1 MLIKNV
7 ALLLLLAGNG
17 ATALRHGKKYNKDQD
32 SVLVPEDM
40 EVLLRLRELQMS
52 MPALPTPSPTTPA
65 PTTPAPTFVCNLTPQ
80 ERATEFRKMAL
91 QTTTAATLNNKN
103 SPQAKAL
110 DWIANKDQ
118 MNPTLCPSDESEA
131 RQRYIMATF
140 YFATGGGSWTECN
153 APVNLSSAAIAVA
166 NQKCSKRATTFG
178 IGNRKIG
185 TDAWL
190 TPLSVCDWGGLACYG
205 DDTARKG
212 TLDQIDF
219 EDNNLSGSLIDEIG
233 SLENLR
239 FLILE
244 QGKIEGEIPE
254 SIGNLKLLVVD
265 LDFNEL
271 SGKIPQSLYSVN
283 TLQQLDLNDNKLTGQ
298 LPSDVD
304 NWKRM
309 TFLQVSNN
317 NFIGNIPT
325 ELGELKQLSECTTY
339 DGILAA

>member
-1 MLIKNV
+1 
-7 ALLLLLAGNG
+7 
-17 ATALRHGKKYNKDQD
+17 
-32 SVLVPEDM
+32 
-40 EVLLRLRELQMS
+40 
-52 MPALPTPSPTTPA
+52 
-65 PTTPAPTFVCNLTPQ
+65 
-80 ERATEFRKMAL
+80 
-91 QTTTAATLNNKN
+91 
-103 SPQAKAL
+103 
-110 DWIANKDQ
+110 